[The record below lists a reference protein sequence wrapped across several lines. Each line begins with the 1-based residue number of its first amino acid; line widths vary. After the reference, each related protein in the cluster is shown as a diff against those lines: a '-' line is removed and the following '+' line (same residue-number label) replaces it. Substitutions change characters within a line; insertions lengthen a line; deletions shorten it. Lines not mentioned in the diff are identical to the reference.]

1 MDSTLDKRIA
11 AMRGS
16 LMDTAL
22 EAAESRGQRLAGVAH
37 TLYALYRDD
46 GFAGRLLRAP
56 GYSEIQMTS
65 DGERMW
71 PQWEAYL
78 FTPDGYR
85 RTVDGPQ
92 DAGLAPDRAAELFFH
107 DIMAS
112 IEQGEDR

>member
-46 GFAGRLLRAP
+46 GFAGRLLRAHGLGVADVHGRHGRWTEGAHAP
-56 GYSEIQMTS
+56 RHRGA
-65 DGERMW
+65 D
-71 PQWEAYL
+71 
-78 FTPDGYR
+78 
-85 RTVDGPQ
+85 V
-92 DAGLAPDRAAELFFH
+92 AGVP
-107 DIMAS
+107 
-112 IEQGEDR
+112 